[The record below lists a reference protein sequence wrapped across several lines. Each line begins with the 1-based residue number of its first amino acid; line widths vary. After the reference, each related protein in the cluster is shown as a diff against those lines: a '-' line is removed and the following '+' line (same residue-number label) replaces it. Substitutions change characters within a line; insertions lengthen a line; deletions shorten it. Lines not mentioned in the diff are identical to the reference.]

1 MLVTSREQ
9 KIIQS
14 LTKKG
19 TLTVAEMLDITG
31 TSRRTLYRDLENI
44 QNSLPESVNLRSS
57 DEGYYLTGDLSS
69 LATREMIE
77 FTATERLYGELML
90 LVQEQASISSL
101 TETFGISQ
109 PTASNDLRLIDQTL
123 QENSLT
129 LRHEGGL
136 KILGDEEKIRSVLAS
151 AIFSACSISEA
162 LSGQFAQNKILSFLD
177 LSGFSVA
184 KSAFDAHKLPG
195 IVDKTR
201 VLMQFFLTASL
212 LRLSAGHYINSGN
225 MHRPSKNALA
235 FVKELISDLNHF
247 TFTIAEITYLA
258 SVYDVLYFGFGRD
271 VLFIEK
277 FDADFS
283 YKIRELI
290 DKVSDELELEFIK
303 DDKLYGL
310 LYAHL
315 KETDILPEL
324 FSNKQNDFV
333 KKIEK
338 DTEKIFDTVQK
349 IMPEVFEKKFSDM
362 EIAFVSLHFAA
373 TLERSD
379 AVLPLSAALVTSR
392 GRVSCEFLI
401 SSLRKNFPFLRKI
414 DIIQTSAAFDKS
426 LYDAVFTTE
435 KDLDYIYIERALEP
449 KNLDSIRHQLREI
462 QRHTRVSKSDD
473 GSQNLINL
481 NQLFNIGNDILS
493 NFSVT
498 EIDNLPNLTD
508 VIRQVVNSVNLVQN
522 RKVAELLLMRFNE
535 THLAIPETRI
545 ALLHGVHAS
554 IKKPLFKIFDLSTEV
569 EVTAMNR
576 EQMMIKRVLLLLSP
590 LEVTDYAAYLLGKIS
605 SSIIENKL
613 YTAIYDSGNVTVVN
627 ELLRKIMTE
636 AIREY
641 GK

>member
-9 KIIQS
+9 KIIQAF
-14 LTKKG
+14 TKKG
-19 TLTVAEMLDITG
+19 TLTIAEMLDITG

-44 QNSLPESVNLRSS
+44 QNSLPESVDLRSS
-57 DEGYYLTGDLSS
+57 EDGYFMTGDVTNL
-69 LATREMIE
+69 TTHEMVE

-109 PTASNDLRLIDQTL
+109 PTATNDLRLIDQAL
-123 QENSLT
+123 QENGLT

-136 KILGDEEKIRSVLAS
+136 KILGDEEKIRSVLVS
-151 AIFSACSISEA
+151 GIFSSCSITDA
-162 LSGQFAQNKILSFLD
+162 LSGHFSQNKILSFLD
-177 LSGFSVA
+177 LSAFELA
-184 KSAFDAHKLPG
+184 KSAFEKNELPG

-201 VLMQFFLTASL
+201 ILMQFFLTASL
-212 LRLSAGHYINSGN
+212 LRLSAGYFINSSN
-225 MHRPSKNALA
+225 VHRPSKNALA
-235 FVKELISDLNHF
+235 FVKQLIGELDDF

-258 SVYDVLYFGFGRD
+258 SIYDVLYFGFGRD

-315 KETDILPEL
+315 KETEILPEL

-338 DTEKIFDTVQK
+338 DIKKIFDTVQK

-362 EIAFVSLHFAA
+362 EVAFVSLHFAA

-392 GRVSCEFLI
+392 GHISCEFLI
-401 SSLRKNFPFLRKI
+401 SSLRKNFPFLKRI
-414 DIIQTSAAFDKS
+414 DIIQTSASFDKS
-426 LYDAVFTTE
+426 MYDAIFTTE
-435 KDLDYIYIERALEP
+435 KELDYIYIDRSFEQ
-449 KNLDSIRHQLREI
+449 KNLDVIRHQLREI
-462 QRHTRVSKSDD
+462 QRHTKKNSHDD
-473 GSQNLINL
+473 ANQNLINL

-493 NFSVT
+493 NFAIT
-498 EIDNLPNLTD
+498 EIDNLPNLSD
-508 VIRQVVNSVNLVQN
+508 VVRQVVNSVNLPQN
-522 RKVAELLLMRFNE
+522 REVAELLLLRFNE
-535 THLAIPETRI
+535 THLAIPETQI

-554 IKKPLFKIFDLSTEV
+554 IEKPLFKIFDLSTEV
-569 EVTAMNR
+569 EVTGMNR
-576 EQMMIKRVLLLLSP
+576 EKMMIKRVLLLLSP
-590 LEVTDYAAYLLGKIS
+590 LEVEDYAAYLLGKIS

-613 YTAIYDSGNVTVVN
+613 YTTIYDSGNVTVVN